1 MELAFFIYLV
11 DTICTK
17 GGESGYA
24 FLIGGFFFLSMGGSI
39 ASKLDPASF
48 GNVSKLPLRTT
59 SYITGILL
67 VLFMLTP
74 SQKTAYTMLGAYGIQ
89 TFATT
94 VYENEQAKRIAT
106 NSLNLVEA
114 AISKYEKE
122 FSTGK

>member
-24 FLIGGFFFLSMGGSI
+24 FLIGAFFILSMVGSI
-39 ASKLDPASF
+39 VSKLDPDTF
-48 GNVSKLPLRTT
+48 GNVAKLPLRAT

-106 NSLNLVEA
+106 NSLNLVEK

-122 FSTGK
+122 LSK